1 MSQTIYKVV
10 SLAAVALMLGILW
23 VFQLVWVRPGDTGP
37 MVMSG
42 DAMAV
47 SILNPVAGD
56 DLPLTQAY
64 VNAFW
69 TKHPDASANCP
80 VVRIN
85 SDQIDRVIT
94 RIGQLHLT
102 EAEADRAAVQDIA
115 NKVARVYLP
124 AAGAGKRVCAFAAAM
139 KMKGI
144 QVTLL
149 NSMPRDTY
157 GYQYV
162 QRYNSVTMRLT
173 EAIAG

>member
-1 MSQTIYKVV
+1 MHVIAKP
-10 SLAAVALMLGILW
+10 ALI
-23 VFQLVWVRPGDTGP
+23 D
-37 MVMSG
+37 
-42 DAMAV
+42 
-47 SILNPVAGD
+47 
-56 DLPLTQAY
+56 
-64 VNAFW
+64 FW